1 MAKIGVIGLWHL
13 GCVVSACLAEAGN
26 EVTGIDFDQNI
37 LSGLGKGNP
46 PLFEPG
52 LEELIGKNLTGG
64 RLQYATDFSKAIA
77 GMEFIFITF
86 DTPVDEQ
93 DRSDLTVVERAIDEI
108 ARYADREIVIVIFSQ
123 LPVGTSRRL
132 QETLQKKNRNRL
144 EIVYSPEN
152 LRLGNA
158 IKTFK
163 EADRIVIGADRVGAG
178 DLLEQLYDFVS
189 GPKLRMDLNSAE
201 MTKHALN
208 SFLAASI
215 SFINEIATLSEMCGV
230 DIRQV
235 VHAMKTD
242 RRIGPNAFLGPG
254 MGFAGG
260 TLARDVQVLRELG
273 QKNRKSTRILDAVL
287 TVNQERI
294 LSIKEKLLVRY
305 PKLDKIQLGLL
316 GLTYKPK
323 TSTLRRSMAL
333 ALAKEFLK
341 EGAGVKAFDPMIQE
355 STPETTGITIC
366 RTPYEAAEGTHALIL
381 ATEWSEFRE
390 VDFVQVKQRMKEPV
404 LIDTRNFLN
413 PELLISLGFKYEGIG
428 MKQ

>member
-26 EVTGIDFDQNI
+26 EVTGGDFDQEI
-37 LSGLGKGNP
+37 LSGLKKGKP

-52 LEELIGKNLTGG
+52 LEALIGKNLAEG
-64 RLQYATDFSKAIA
+64 RLQYTEGFSKIIP
-77 GMEFIFITF
+77 GREFIFITF

-93 DRSDLTVVERAIDEI
+93 DRSDLMVIERAIDEI
-108 ARYADREIVIVIFSQ
+108 ARYADQKMVIVISSQ

-132 QETLQKKNRNRL
+132 QETLRKKNRNRL

-152 LRLGNA
+152 LRLGDA

-163 EADRIVIGADRVGAG
+163 EPDRVVIGADSVWAG
-178 DLLEQLYDFVS
+178 DCLDRLYAFVS
-189 GPKLRMDLNSAE
+189 GFKLRMDLNSAE

-208 SFLAASI
+208 SFLAASV
-215 SFINEIATLSEMCGV
+215 SFINEIADLSEIVGA

-242 RRIGPNAFLGPG
+242 KRVGQNAFLNPG

-260 TLARDVQVLRELG
+260 TLARDIQILRELG
-273 QKNRKSTRILDAVL
+273 RRDRRPTRILDAVL
-287 TVNQERI
+287 LVNQERI
-294 LSIKEKLLVRY
+294 QGIKEKVLQRY
-305 PKLDKIQLGLL
+305 PKLGKVQLGLL

-323 TSTLRRSMAL
+323 TSTLRRSVAL
-333 ALAKEFLK
+333 ALAREFLK
-341 EGAGVKAFDPMIQE
+341 EGALVKAFDPMIKE
-355 STPETTGITIC
+355 STQETEGIRIC
-366 RTPYEAAEGTHALIL
+366 QTPYEAAEGAHALIL
-381 ATEWSEFRE
+381 ATEWPEFRE
-390 VDFVQVKQRMKEPV
+390 VDFVQVKQRMKDPF

-413 PELLISLGFKYEGIG
+413 PELLTSLGFKYQGVG
-428 MKQ
+428 VKR